1 MALPPQFSVCHRSST
16 RRSTR
21 RSLPPCDRQ
30 LSPLQSAPHAA
41 PSLGSPWSGGPRVSA
56 RPIREEVGA
65 SPLVRLEKA
74 VRGRL
79 SGHQSRQE
87 DIYSLALCRASARGC
102 WLRSRYP
109 LSYRPSFASPARSTV
124 ASFASPR
131 STEYCCYGIRL
142 YCCAICIE
150 LLLRPVVLSRAVTAS
165 AAAAGYAYCRAARR
179 APSLAAPATPSPV
192 CPLGRCEVRPC
203 VHEIDLWHSRVRCAS
218 GCSLSKAH
226 SVIGPAKPVCCCISK
241 F

>member
-1 MALPPQFSVCHRSST
+1 MGYGAAATVLSCHRSST

-109 LSYRPSFASPARSTV
+109 LLPTKL
-124 ASFASPR
+124 
-131 STEYCCYGIRL
+131 RL
-142 YCCAICIE
+142 ACSVDCSELRLAPVDGV
-150 LLLRPVVLSRAVTAS
+150 LLLRYTALLLRHLHRATAPSRRALVRSPPLPRLLGTRTA
-165 AAAAGYAYCRAARR
+165 GQPGARR
-179 APSLAAPATPSPV
+179 
-192 CPLGRCEVRPC
+192 R
-203 VHEIDLWHSRVRCAS
+203 
-218 GCSLSKAH
+218 
-226 SVIGPAKPVCCCISK
+226 
-241 F
+241 

>member
-1 MALPPQFSVCHRSST
+1 MGYGAAATVLSCHRSST

-30 LSPLQSAPHAA
+30 LSPLQSAP
-41 PSLGSPWSGGPRVSA
+41 SLGSPWSGGPRAVSA

-109 LSYRPSFASPARSTV
+109 LLPTKL
-124 ASFASPR
+124 
-131 STEYCCYGIRL
+131 RL
-142 YCCAICIE
+142 ACSVDCSE
-150 LLLRPVVLSRAVTAS
+150 LRLAPVDGVLLRHLHRATAPSRRALVRSPPLPRLLGTRTA
-165 AAAAGYAYCRAARR
+165 GQPGARR
-179 APSLAAPATPSPV
+179 
-192 CPLGRCEVRPC
+192 R
-203 VHEIDLWHSRVRCAS
+203 
-218 GCSLSKAH
+218 
-226 SVIGPAKPVCCCISK
+226 
-241 F
+241 

>member
-1 MALPPQFSVCHRSST
+1 MGYGAAATVLSCHRSST

-109 LSYRPSFASPARSTV
+109 LLPTKL
-124 ASFASPR
+124 
-131 STEYCCYGIRL
+131 RL
-142 YCCAICIE
+142 ACSVDCSELRLAPVDGV
-150 LLLRPVVLSRAVTAS
+150 LLLRYTALLLRHLLRATAPSRRALSCGHRLCRGCWVRVLQGSQARAVAS
-165 AAAAGYAYCRAARR
+165 RTGYAVTRLPARPLRGEAVRARDR
-179 APSLAAPATPSPV
+179 PLALESEM
-192 CPLGRCEVRPC
+192 CER
-203 VHEIDLWHSRVRCAS
+203 L
-218 GCSLSKAH
+218 L
-226 SVIGPAKPVCCCISK
+226 AKQGS
-241 F
+241 